1 MVIYQA
7 AELDLVFGA
16 LANVTRRAILNFL
29 SSADQSVLELVKRF
43 EMSQPAIT
51 KHLNILEKAGLI
63 QKRKEGRYRYCRLQP
78 DALEAAS
85 EWAEDIRLHWQ
96 ESFESLERYLEG
108 VNPKEEV

>member
-1 MVIYQA
+1 MVIYQV

-29 SSADQSVLELVKRF
+29 SSADQSVLELVDRF

-63 QKRKEGRYRYCRLQP
+63 QRRKEGRYRYCRLQL
-78 DALEAAS
+78 DALEAVS

-96 ESFESLERYLEG
+96 ESFEALERYLEG